1 MIYSLC
7 ISRFF
12 CMCSSISRDRKYKT
26 NYKYIKNNVKLKHKL
41 YYYNMR
47 YIINFRISYI

>member
-12 CMCSSISRDRKYKT
+12 VCSSISRDRNTKT

-41 YYYNMR
+41 Y
-47 YIINFRISYI
+47 